1 MQKSGMNSTIGDYRI
16 VIIEDSDRM
25 TERTSNVLL
34 KALEEPQDKTIWILC
49 APSVAD
55 LLPTIRSRTMNVL
68 LRLPS
73 IEEVAELLVQRDKV
87 DRDLAIR
94 SARQTQ
100 NHVGMARRLAVS
112 QDARSRRAETLR
124 EIA

>member
-1 MQKSGMNSTIGDYRI
+1 
-16 VIIEDSDRM
+16 
-25 TERTSNVLL
+25 
-34 KALEEPQDKTIWILC
+34 
-49 APSVAD
+49 
-55 LLPTIRSRTMNVL
+55 MNVL

-94 SARQTQ
+94 SARQAQ
-100 NHVGMARRLAVS
+100 SHVGMARRLAVS

-124 EIA
+124 EIAGITNLSRAMLAAENYWASPNAMLRRWLKSAISPKRIT